1 MERMAKFYKLYYRD
15 YDMDY
20 FHSLCETFYLDPK
33 MKLQSFSKGM
43 RRQAAMLLALASKP
57 EVLLMDESF
66 DGLDPVVKDAMRKLL
81 CHIVADRN
89 MTVLLSSHSLR
100 ELQDLCDRLLF
111 LHNGQIILDQ
121 SMDSIESE
129 LLKIQV
135 AYGKDYG
142 RDFFSGLELMRYEKN
157 GTVANLI
164 VRGKEEE
171 VRSFLEE
178 KQPLLLEIL
187 PLSLEEMFLCEM
199 QALGYSYDIEEVED
213 EEE

>member
-1 MERMAKFYKLYYRD
+1 
-15 YDMDY
+15 
-20 FHSLCETFYLDPK
+20 
-33 MKLQSFSKGM
+33 
-43 RRQAAMLLALASKP
+43 
-57 EVLLMDESF
+57 
-66 DGLDPVVKDAMRKLL
+66 
-81 CHIVADRN
+81 
-89 MTVLLSSHSLR
+89 
-100 ELQDLCDRLLF
+100 
-111 LHNGQIILDQ
+111 
-121 SMDSIESE
+121 
-129 LLKIQV
+129 
-135 AYGKDYG
+135 
-142 RDFFSGLELMRYEKN
+142 MRYEKN